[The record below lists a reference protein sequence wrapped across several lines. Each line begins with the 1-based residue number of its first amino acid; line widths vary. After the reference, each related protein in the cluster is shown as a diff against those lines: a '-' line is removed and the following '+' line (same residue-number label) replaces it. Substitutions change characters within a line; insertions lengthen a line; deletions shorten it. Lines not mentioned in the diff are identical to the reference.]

1 MLSLLEEGVDIFL
14 FSLGTISEE
23 LIHESADKAFD
34 FYSPSVEVSSQQS
47 LLKKLRYLK
56 LIPSLKKK
64 IKEFSPDLV
73 HAHYASSYG
82 LLALLAGFKP
92 YVVSIWGS
100 DVMVFPKKNKI
111 AKSTIIKVL
120 KNAKQLYVTSK
131 YLAEICASELQ
142 FKNTIQIPFGIDTSV
157 FKPETIPTKTEGI
170 KFVIAKSLTETYGI
184 DIAIK
189 AFVAIKMK
197 YPEESISLTILGDG
211 PKRKDY
217 EELAEKELDKSI
229 FFKGKVAHEDI
240 VNYLNQSQVL
250 INCSRNESF
259 GVSVLEA
266 SSCALAVIVSNRGG
280 LEETVQ
286 HQKTGIILNKLTVD
300 DCQKAMEFYIK
311 NTAQIKLHG
320 DAGRKFVQ
328 KNYEQSQQVQKQINE
343 YKVIL
348 NKE

>member
-1 MLSLLEEGVDIFL
+1 
-14 FSLGTISEE
+14 
-23 LIHESADKAFD
+23 
-34 FYSPSVEVSSQQS
+34 
-47 LLKKLRYLK
+47 

-64 IKEFSPDLV
+64 IKEYSPDLV

-82 LLALLAGFKP
+82 LLAFLAGFRP

-100 DVMVFPKKNKI
+100 DIMVFPKKNRI

-120 KNAKQLYVTSK
+120 KNAKQLFVTSK

-142 FKNTIQIPFGIDTSV
+142 FENTIQIPFGIDTSV
-157 FKPETIPTKTEGI
+157 FKPETIPAVTEGT
-170 KFVIAKSLTETYGI
+170 KFIIAKSLTETYGI

-189 AFVAIKMK
+189 SFVAIKMK
-197 YPEESISLTILGDG
+197 YPEENISLTILGDG

-217 EELAEKELDKSI
+217 EELAEEELNKSI
-229 FFKGKVAHEDI
+229 FFKGKVAHEEI
-240 VNYLNQSQVL
+240 ANYLNQSQVL

-266 SSCALAVIVSNRGG
+266 SSCALAVIISNRGG

-286 HQKTGIILNKLTVD
+286 HQKTGIILDKLTVD
-300 DCQKAMEFYIK
+300 DCQEAMEFYIK
-311 NTAQIKLHG
+311 NKAQIKIHG

-328 KNYEQSQQVQKQINE
+328 QNFEQSQQVQKQINE
-343 YKVIL
+343 YKAIL